1 MSYNIKFDD
10 ITSVQV
16 ETQKTMNAW
25 GESMSSLNKAMNDF
39 IKNQNLQ
46 GQAISSMRNY
56 LVEVHGTLLQTLAN
70 LMNDYSTNLLLY
82 KDGYYQIDGD
92 LHTKLPGKEFT
103 RLHSDLKGSRDKLKP
118 EIELLKTTK
127 SDISDLVSYEGS
139 SHTST
144 VMNYNFLMNQLKN
157 LDTSITQYESSHS
170 GQDLVA
176 FKELLAA
183 TKALIAEHAGKSR
196 NVGTYQSGD
205 FGKLKSVQRFAIA
218 YDQAAK
224 QMESRVER
232 VKAAQER
239 DKARFE
245 ALAAEDRAKKGWI
258 DLGVGVFTAV
268 IGIVVIVSTMGAAT
282 PLVVAGGVVGF
293 GTSVYGL
300 SNAEE
305 GVHNIALGNAG
316 DIQTKARNP
325 IRDTVFMGND
335 KLYHDVGNT
344 FVTASAIMIPIGKT
358 QSVVQG
364 LTEFAIGEAGAYTA
378 GQAAYYGTKLAGG
391 SEEDAQTANFIGNIL
406 GGYAVSSAANKF
418 SLNKV
423 KVDVEVPKYN
433 KGQILKNIEE
443 SKLARESSNFDK
455 YLAKEKLQ
463 RSLNKPPL
471 VSRELPKLK
480 GVHDVEVPKYNRE
493 QILKNLEESRL
504 ARESSKFDNYLR
516 KEYAQQGKYF
526 PERITMPNGK
536 RAYLSADVFE
546 GKQVPVRSRDFVD
559 AQGKIKWPPPG
570 TDGFVVDSAGNPI
583 TQPANLKARQVI
595 DRFGSNGG
603 RFASPVDNGE
613 ILPFNT
619 RGLPYPEGYQVYH
632 QYEIV
637 KDINL
642 ENVKAGFSRLSDI
655 DKAKLNDAMRK
666 FDFTF
671 DDLANPLK
679 GKIDKVF
686 GQGGGV
692 QIKFITSVEWYEKLG
707 LLREVK

>member
-1 MSYNIKFDD
+1 
-10 ITSVQV
+10 
-16 ETQKTMNAW
+16 
-25 GESMSSLNKAMNDF
+25 
-39 IKNQNLQ
+39 
-46 GQAISSMRNY
+46 
-56 LVEVHGTLLQTLAN
+56 
-70 LMNDYSTNLLLY
+70 
-82 KDGYYQIDGD
+82 
-92 LHTKLPGKEFT
+92 
-103 RLHSDLKGSRDKLKP
+103 
-118 EIELLKTTK
+118 
-127 SDISDLVSYEGS
+127 
-139 SHTST
+139 
-144 VMNYNFLMNQLKN
+144 
-157 LDTSITQYESSHS
+157 
-170 GQDLVA
+170 
-176 FKELLAA
+176 
-183 TKALIAEHAGKSR
+183 
-196 NVGTYQSGD
+196 
-205 FGKLKSVQRFAIA
+205 
-218 YDQAAK
+218 
-224 QMESRVER
+224 
-232 VKAAQER
+232 
-239 DKARFE
+239 
-245 ALAAEDRAKKGWI
+245 
-258 DLGVGVFTAV
+258 
-268 IGIVVIVSTMGAAT
+268 MGAAT
-282 PLVVAGGVVGF
+282 PLVAAGGAVVGF

-305 GVHNIALGNAG
+305 GIHDIQLGNAG
-316 DIQTKARNP
+316 DIQTKSYNL
-325 IRDTVFMGND
+325 IRDTAFMGND
-335 KLYHDVGNT
+335 KLYHEVGNV

-406 GGYAVSSAANKF
+406 GGYAASSAANKF

-443 SKLARESSNFDK
+443 SKLARESSNFDQ

>member
-1 MSYNIKFDD
+1 MGI
-10 ITSVQV
+10 
-16 ETQKTMNAW
+16 
-25 GESMSSLNKAMNDF
+25 
-39 IKNQNLQ
+39 
-46 GQAISSMRNY
+46 
-56 LVEVHGTLLQTLAN
+56 
-70 LMNDYSTNLLLY
+70 
-82 KDGYYQIDGD
+82 
-92 LHTKLPGKEFT
+92 
-103 RLHSDLKGSRDKLKP
+103 
-118 EIELLKTTK
+118 
-127 SDISDLVSYEGS
+127 
-139 SHTST
+139 
-144 VMNYNFLMNQLKN
+144 
-157 LDTSITQYESSHS
+157 
-170 GQDLVA
+170 
-176 FKELLAA
+176 
-183 TKALIAEHAGKSR
+183 
-196 NVGTYQSGD
+196 
-205 FGKLKSVQRFAIA
+205 
-218 YDQAAK
+218 
-224 QMESRVER
+224 
-232 VKAAQER
+232 
-239 DKARFE
+239 
-245 ALAAEDRAKKGWI
+245 
-258 DLGVGVFTAV
+258 GVFTVV
-268 IGIVVIVSTMGAAT
+268 IGIVAIVSTMGAAT
-282 PLVVAGGVVGF
+282 PLVVAGGVVGL

-300 SNAEE
+300 SNAGE
-305 GVHNIALGNAG
+305 GIHNIQLGNAG
-316 DIQTKARNP
+316 DIQTKSYNL
-325 IRDTVFMGND
+325 IRDTAFMGND
-335 KLYHDVGNT
+335 KLYHEVGNV

-378 GQAAYYGTKLAGG
+378 GQVAYHGTKLAGG

-406 GGYAVSSAANKF
+406 GGYAASSAASKF

-613 ILPFNT
+613 KLPFNR
-619 RGLPYPEGYQVYH
+619 RGLPYPEDYQPYH
-632 QYEIV
+632 QYEV
-637 KDINL
+637 MKDITKENIRRAFKEASRNTQIEIMNTLTDYNL
-642 ENVKAGFSRLSDI
+642 TL
-655 DKAKLNDAMRK
+655 
-666 FDFTF
+666 
-671 DDLANPLK
+671 DDLVDIRQGEIA
-679 GKIDKVF
+679 KVF
-686 GQGGGV
+686 GQGGGE
-692 QIKFITSVEWYEKLG
+692 QIMFGYKIKIYEKLG
-707 LLREVK
+707 LLREVLQ

>member
-1 MSYNIKFDD
+1 M
-10 ITSVQV
+10 
-16 ETQKTMNAW
+16 
-25 GESMSSLNKAMNDF
+25 
-39 IKNQNLQ
+39 
-46 GQAISSMRNY
+46 
-56 LVEVHGTLLQTLAN
+56 
-70 LMNDYSTNLLLY
+70 LY

-144 VMNYNFLMNQLKN
+144 VMNYNFLMNQIKN

-170 GQDLVA
+170 GQDLAA

-183 TKALIAEHAGKSR
+183 TKALIAEHSGKSR

-205 FGKLKSVQRFAIA
+205 FGKLKSVQRFALA

-232 VKAAQER
+232 VKSAQER

-258 DLGVGVFTAV
+258 DLGIGVFTAV
-268 IGIVVIVSTMGAAT
+268 IGIVAIASTMGAAT
-282 PLVVAGGVVGF
+282 PLVAAGGAVVGF

-305 GVHNIALGNAG
+305 GIHDIQLGNAG
-316 DIQTKARNP
+316 DIQTKAKNP

-335 KLYHDVGNT
+335 KLYHDVGGT

-364 LTEFAIGEAGAYTA
+364 LTEFAIGEAGAYTT
-378 GQAAYYGTKLAGG
+378 GQAAYHGTKLAGG
-391 SEEDAQTANFIGNIL
+391 SEEDAQTANFIGNLI
-406 GGYAVSSAANKF
+406 GGYTASSAASKF

>member
-1 MSYNIKFDD
+1 MGI
-10 ITSVQV
+10 
-16 ETQKTMNAW
+16 
-25 GESMSSLNKAMNDF
+25 
-39 IKNQNLQ
+39 
-46 GQAISSMRNY
+46 
-56 LVEVHGTLLQTLAN
+56 
-70 LMNDYSTNLLLY
+70 
-82 KDGYYQIDGD
+82 
-92 LHTKLPGKEFT
+92 
-103 RLHSDLKGSRDKLKP
+103 
-118 EIELLKTTK
+118 
-127 SDISDLVSYEGS
+127 
-139 SHTST
+139 
-144 VMNYNFLMNQLKN
+144 
-157 LDTSITQYESSHS
+157 
-170 GQDLVA
+170 
-176 FKELLAA
+176 
-183 TKALIAEHAGKSR
+183 
-196 NVGTYQSGD
+196 
-205 FGKLKSVQRFAIA
+205 
-218 YDQAAK
+218 
-224 QMESRVER
+224 
-232 VKAAQER
+232 
-239 DKARFE
+239 
-245 ALAAEDRAKKGWI
+245 
-258 DLGVGVFTAV
+258 GVFTVV
-268 IGIVVIVSTMGAAT
+268 IGIVAIVSTMGAAT
-282 PLVVAGGVVGF
+282 PLVVAGGVVGL

-300 SNAEE
+300 SNAGE
-305 GVHNIALGNAG
+305 GIHNIQLGNAG
-316 DIQTKARNP
+316 DIQTKSYNL
-325 IRDTVFMGND
+325 IRDTAFMGND
-335 KLYHDVGNT
+335 KLYHEVGNV

-364 LTEFAIGEAGAYTA
+364 LTEFAIGEAGAYTT
-378 GQAAYYGTKLAGG
+378 GQAAYHVTKLAGG
-391 SEEDAQTANFIGNIL
+391 SEEDAQTANFLGNLI